1 MCRNTSDG
9 SNRNMTEEKGR
20 MKIRI
25 NGKTMELIR
34 YLGESSDHFMGSLVF
49 IAILAWAVVTVIE
62 AWKGD
67 R

>member
-1 MCRNTSDG
+1 
-9 SNRNMTEEKGR
+9 
-20 MKIRI
+20 
-25 NGKTMELIR
+25 MELIR

-49 IAILAWAVVTVIE
+49 IVILAWAVVEVIE